1 MVNRIMKI
9 LIIEDLAFTRRTIR
23 NGLEAYGYMDIYEAD
38 CAEEA
43 LRILKEDSPEL
54 IILDINLPDRKD
66 LSLLEEIKAEKPD
79 VRVIMHTA
87 VSQPVV
93 MSKAAELGAESY
105 LVKPATKEEIAEAVK
120 KGEL

>member
-1 MVNRIMKI
+1 MKI
-9 LIIEDLAFTRRTIR
+9 LIVEDLAFTRRTIR
-23 NGLEAYGYMDIYEAD
+23 VGLEAYGYMDIHEAN

-43 LRILKEDSPEL
+43 MRILREENPEL

-66 LSLLEEIKAEKPD
+66 LSLLEEIKKENPD

-93 MSKAAELGAESY
+93 MSRASELGAEAY
-105 LVKPATKEEIAEAVK
+105 LVKPATKEEIAEVVK
-120 KGEL
+120 KGEV

>member
-1 MVNRIMKI
+1 MKI
-9 LIIEDLAFTRRTIR
+9 LIVEDLAFTRRTLRI
-23 NGLEAYGYMDIYEAD
+23 GLEAYGYMDIYEAD

-43 LRILKEDSPEL
+43 LRILKADRPEL

-93 MSKAAELGAESY
+93 MSKAAELGAEAY